1 MDGVQIYYAASKQ
14 IANVSHKI
22 ANISQQIANVSHKMA
37 NVSQQIANEDGGGES
52 SLPLACC
59 TGQTADGRCSS
70 GSNWGLRPAATLAAG
85 SGGTRRGGGGCPQR
99 PLVVG
104 RGDGDGAGLP
114 GRPGGFESSP
124 SPPPTPPCG
133 AQRMRLHT
141 TGSNGRHGVVGDGA
155 AAGSCL
161 GGWVASAAPHPPS
174 SWHEAAE
181 HDGFGGQVVEYGRSS
196 VHVKG
201 GGGATRGRCRS
212 AWMEGVSHGWQSR
225 RPCGLGSSPSL
236 HSGGS
241 DLHRQGDQWMV

>member
-124 SPPPTPPCG
+124 SPPHLLVAHSGCGCTQRAPMAGTAWWVMVQRRGAAWEVGWPRQLPIPPPRG
-133 AQRMRLHT
+133 TRQLSTMALAVKWWST
-141 TGSNGRHGVVGDGA
+141 GA
-155 AAGSCL
+155 AAC
-161 GGWVASAAPHPPS
+161 
-174 SWHEAAE
+174 
-181 HDGFGGQVVEYGRSS
+181 
-196 VHVKG
+196 
-201 GGGATRGRCRS
+201 T
-212 AWMEGVSHGWQSR
+212 
-225 RPCGLGSSPSL
+225 
-236 HSGGS
+236 
-241 DLHRQGDQWMV
+241 